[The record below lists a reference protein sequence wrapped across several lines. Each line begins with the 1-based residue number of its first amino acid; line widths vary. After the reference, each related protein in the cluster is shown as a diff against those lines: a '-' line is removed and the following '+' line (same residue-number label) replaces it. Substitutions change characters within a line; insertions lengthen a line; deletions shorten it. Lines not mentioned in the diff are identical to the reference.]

1 MEQAEVGVS
10 QYTCVCR
17 IRVCVDDVNH
27 ARPPF
32 VYLALSVDQ
41 STVAQLAAHSF
52 TCSIF
57 FYSCAVCVCEKEK
70 WITSHCGMSGPIR
83 KRKSKTNLVTLFFL
97 VEFFYSERPRFFV
110 CGSARLDDDTVRH
123 RTMTHIY
130 FSRKKLVY
138 LFVNHLESILKTPV
152 KADPEPE
159 EPIVLTRT
167 ADLAGFSGNNKTA
180 EQGNTSMDTGVSSD
194 LSESR
199 PSLAGEEDEEEDVEI
214 LHEEDGRSGGSAAEE
229 ESGGEFYNQPDS
241 RVHHLRRHIGRH
253 SEDSE
258 SNESGSGHEDG
269 RRLRQ
274 KTRRTMRQRRDQGRK
289 RQRTADEMIDEDDE
303 MDHCGDADDSRRCH
317 PIAAGQHKKR
327 ISILPEA
334 SSVGSVDFS
343 CRRANATNN
352 MIHPATLARPVLSSA
367 HLAAMGSQHSAVEMA
382 MSAKSSVLA
391 AAETDHVRAPLAT
404 SAVLASSGRHGNHL
418 FQHDEMLTNPPEEYK
433 NEEDDPFSAV
443 LREMKLKG
451 EFPCRLCEAVFPNL
465 RALKGHNRNHLTHA
479 PYRCN
484 MCPSTSLDKG
494 ALIRHMRTHNGERPY
509 ECRDCQYAF
518 TTKANCERHLR
529 NRHGK
534 ANRDAVKAS
543 IVYHLSEDGNRAH
556 GGDNSDHSGSYYKGN
571 NDQSALDLSADR
583 DESIDDEEDESTDY
597 PSDEEAEEG
606 NGAAV
611 EQDGPLDL
619 TVDVL
624 DLRKRRQETK
634 ATPSAGINALPVVP
648 VTSTSHHPNAVGPAQ
663 TVAPTASVPPAI
675 QTSASEVK
683 PAVSFAPPYFGS
695 SYPGTV
701 ASLAGL
707 PFFYPG
713 LGGAN
718 YSAFFE
724 SKLVEMG
731 HQNPAVDL
739 SALALAAAHHDAL
752 RQAQQVQKP
761 QPNHPP
767 SASLVEGLLMPAAK
781 KFNNADPAENMRP
794 VAPMP
799 VPASPVKME
808 SKKTGQ
814 HHHSGS
820 SAQAVNDPGV
830 KMVLKNGV
838 LVKKQK
844 QRRYRTERPF
854 GCEHCTARFTLRS
867 NMERHIKQQHPDIW
881 SSRPRGHRRSACA
894 LTKSAVLPTMVDL
907 KGHMVNAMPAITP
920 QLTQEASVKLEVG
933 SKAPISE
940 QVRQAVQQKLK
951 KRRNSEHSEDEEE
964 DDDEGE
970 EEEEEDGN
978 LVIDIERKDHG
989 PAGQRMVASKPEP
1002 ADLAS
1007 VSKLLNNAVAQNFQQ
1022 YFNQHRDA
1030 ELESSV
1036 TSDKNNRASPSEGNN
1051 TDEMD
1056 EGECTSI
1063 SDGHSM
1069 GGSDFGGNRSDSGG
1083 QAVSNIKGK
1092 KKSAYSN
1099 APHRVSCPYCARKFP
1114 WTSSLRRHI
1123 LTHTGQKPYKCP
1135 QCPLWFTTKS
1145 NCDRHLLR
1153 KHGNHLRHSG
1163 NSETANNNS
1172 NNSVLA
1178 SNAADNSRNV
1188 PDRPYKCALCPSS
1201 TFATSDNLKKH
1212 VDNKHCPAHHGGM
1225 SSPESIAAADGESE
1239 KAHRAHHHH
1248 QSSNP
1253 ASPSGP
1259 QAGETGNAAAAGGE
1273 QLPFKCHLCDD
1284 SGGYAERQEVLDHL
1298 QREHRD
1304 EFHDLVGK
1312 VGALVAEP
1320 PPMPSAPTSDEG
1332 EDYDSV
1338 RGKFPDYVNR
1348 KVICAFC
1355 LRRFWSAEDLR
1366 RHMRTHSGERPYQC
1380 DVCSR
1385 RFTLKHSM
1393 LRHRRK
1399 HGGSGHAEE
1408 SDEEEEEEEEEE
1420 EGSIN
1425 SDHRANQ
1432 RQSRRESSR
1441 SSAKAKVRMQAALWS
1456 GSKSGKTAGGMRL
1469 RGPCGSDL
1477 ISNLLGI
1484 QDTSLV
1490 DQLMSKPA
1498 DDAARLLGVTGG
1510 NRV

>member
-1 MEQAEVGVS
+1 MMQPRDAHDDGDCAMEEAGALLLHSSPLPAVMTLTTSSKTNASSPSSSNQQTNDQIRDRQRTASPLSAAAADALVG
-10 QYTCVCR
+10 
-17 IRVCVDDVNH
+17 
-27 ARPPF
+27 A
-32 VYLALSVDQ
+32 
-41 STVAQLAAHSF
+41 
-52 TCSIF
+52 
-57 FYSCAVCVCEKEK
+57 
-70 WITSHCGMSGPIR
+70 R
-83 KRKSKTNLVTLFFL
+83 KRKAIRV
-97 VEFFYSERPRFFV
+97 
-110 CGSARLDDDTVRH
+110 
-123 RTMTHIY
+123 
-130 FSRKKLVY
+130 
-138 LFVNHLESILKTPV
+138 V
-152 KADPEPE
+152 KHQQASSPAKEDPEPE

-167 ADLAGFSGNNKTA
+167 SDLAGFSGNKTA

-199 PSLAGEEDEEEDVEI
+199 PSLAGEEEDEEEDVEI
-214 LHEEDGRSGGSAAEE
+214 LNEDERSRGSAGEE
-229 ESGGEFYNQPDS
+229 ESGGEFYQSTTRN
-241 RVHHLRRHIGRH
+241 HLRRRVGRH

-258 SNESGSGHEDG
+258 SNESGSGHEGG

-274 KTRRTMRQRRDQGRK
+274 KNRRTMRQRRDQGRK

-303 MDHCGDADDSRRCH
+303 MDPCGGHADDSRRCH
-317 PIAAGQHKKR
+317 PIAQQKTR
-327 ISILPEA
+327 ISILQDA

-343 CRRANATNN
+343 CRANTN
-352 MIHPATLARPVLSSA
+352 MIHPATLARPLISSA
-367 HLAAMGSQHSAVEMA
+367 HLAAMASHSSAVENIA
-382 MSAKSSVLA
+382 SKSSVLA
-391 AAETDHVRAPLAT
+391 VVETAGAAAAALRAPLALST
-404 SAVLASSGRHGNHL
+404 VMTSSGRHANHL

-543 IVYHLSEDGNRAH
+543 IVYHLSEDANRAL
-556 GGDNSDHSGSYYKGN
+556 GGDNSDNSGSYYKAN
-571 NDQSALDLSADR
+571 HNDQSALDLSADR
-583 DESIDDEEDESTDY
+583 DESIDEEEESTDY
-597 PSDEEAEEG
+597 PSEEEEEEEEKEEED
-606 NGAAV
+606 GAAI

-624 DLRKRRQETK
+624 DLRKRRQDPK
-634 ATPSAGINALPVVP
+634 ATQFALTSTAVVA
-648 VTSTSHHPNAVGPAQ
+648 VTSTSHHHNRNAVASAPTAA
-663 TVAPTASVPPAI
+663 VAPTVQA
-675 QTSASEVK
+675 SASDVK
-683 PAVSFAPPYFGS
+683 PAVSFAPPYFPS

-713 LGGAN
+713 LGGAP

-761 QPNHPP
+761 QPSHPA

-781 KFNNADPAENMRP
+781 KFNADAAENIRP
-794 VAPMP
+794 VAMP
-799 VPASPVKME
+799 VAMAVATSPVKME
-808 SKKTGQ
+808 PKKSS
-814 HHHSGS
+814 HHHSS
-820 SAQAVNDPGV
+820 SSGQAVNDPGV

-894 LTKSAVLPTMVDL
+894 LTKSAALPTMVDL
-907 KGHMVNAMPAITP
+907 KGHMVNSMPAVAP
-920 QLTQEASVKLEVG
+920 PMAQEASVKLEVG
-933 SKAPISE
+933 GKAPISE

-989 PAGQRMVASKPEP
+989 PVGQRTVASKTEP

-1007 VSKLLNNAVAQNFQQ
+1007 VSKLLNNAVAQSFQQ
-1022 YFNQHRDA
+1022 YFNQHRDP
-1030 ELESSV
+1030 EVESSV
-1036 TSDKNNRASPSEGNN
+1036 TSDKINRASPSEGNN

-1153 KHGNHLRHSG
+1153 KHGNHLRHAGSG
-1163 NSETANNNS
+1163 ETANNNS
-1172 NNSVLA
+1172 NNSVA

-1225 SSPESIAAADGESE
+1225 SSPESMAAADGEPE
-1239 KAHRAHHHH
+1239 KVHRH

-1253 ASPSGP
+1253 TSPAP
-1259 QAGETGNAAAAGGE
+1259 QAGDGNSAAAGGE

-1399 HGGSGHAEE
+1399 HGGSGQAEE

-1420 EGSIN
+1420 EGSIS

-1432 RQSRRESSR
+1432 RHCRRESSR

-1456 GSKSGKTAGGMRL
+1456 GSKSGSRSTGGMRL

>member
-1 MEQAEVGVS
+1 MMQPRDAHDDGDCAMEEAGGVLHSSPMPAVMTLTTSSKTNASCPSSSNQQTNEQIRHRQRTASPLSAAAADALVG
-10 QYTCVCR
+10 
-17 IRVCVDDVNH
+17 
-27 ARPPF
+27 A
-32 VYLALSVDQ
+32 
-41 STVAQLAAHSF
+41 
-52 TCSIF
+52 
-57 FYSCAVCVCEKEK
+57 
-70 WITSHCGMSGPIR
+70 R
-83 KRKSKTNLVTLFFL
+83 KRKAIRVVKHQQQAS
-97 VEFFYSERPRFFV
+97 SP
-110 CGSARLDDDTVRH
+110 
-123 RTMTHIY
+123 M
-130 FSRKKLVY
+130 
-138 LFVNHLESILKTPV
+138 

-167 ADLAGFSGNNKTA
+167 SHHLAGFSGNNKTA

-199 PSLAGEEDEEEDVEI
+199 PSLAGEEDEEEEDVEI
-214 LHEEDGRSGGSAAEE
+214 LNEDDERSHGSAGEE
-229 ESGGEFYNQPDS
+229 ESGGEFYQSAASHRN
-241 RVHHLRRHIGRH
+241 HHHRRRIIGRH

-258 SNESGSGHEDG
+258 SNDSGSGHEDG

-274 KTRRTMRQRRDQGRK
+274 KNRRTMRQRRDQGRK
-289 RQRTADEMIDEDDE
+289 RQRTADEMIDEDDHE
-303 MDHCGDADDSRRCH
+303 MDHCGADADDSRRCH
-317 PIAAGQHKKR
+317 PIGEQKTR
-327 ISILPEA
+327 ISILQDA

-343 CRRANATNN
+343 CQRATSN

-367 HLAAMGSQHSAVEMA
+367 HLAAVGSPHLAVE
-382 MSAKSSVLA
+382 SISSSKSSAPLA
-391 AAETDHVRAPLAT
+391 VVETGSGEAVRAPFAT
-404 SAVLASSGRHGNHL
+404 AATSSGRYANHL
-418 FQHDEMLTNPPEEYK
+418 FQHDELLTNPPEEYK

-443 LREMKLKG
+443 LREMKIKG

-484 MCPSTSLDKG
+484 MCPSTSHDKG

-534 ANRDAVKAS
+534 ASREAVRAS
-543 IVYHLSEDGNRAH
+543 IVYHLSEDANRAL
-556 GGDNSDHSGSYYKGN
+556 GGDNSDHSGSYYQGH

-583 DESIDDEEDESTDY
+583 DESIDGEEEEESTDY
-597 PSDEEAEEG
+597 PSEEEAEDER
-606 NGAAV
+606 GAAIV

-634 ATPSAGINALPVVP
+634 APPSNFNPVAVVP
-648 VTSTSHHPNAVGPAQ
+648 VTSASHHQNAVPAQ
-663 TVAPTASVPPAI
+663 TVAPTAAVAPAV
-675 QTSASEVK
+675 QTSVADVK
-683 PAVSFAPPYFGS
+683 PAVPFAPPYFGS

-767 SASLVEGLLMPAAK
+767 PASLVEGLLMPAAK
-781 KFNNADPAENMRP
+781 KFSADPAENVRP
-794 VAPMP
+794 VPMP
-799 VPASPVKME
+799 IPTSPAKLE
-808 SKKTGQ
+808 SKKSS

-881 SSRPRGHRRSACA
+881 STRPRGHRRSACA
-894 LTKSAVLPTMVDL
+894 LTKAAALPTMVDL
-907 KGHMVNAMPAITP
+907 KGHMVNAMPALAP
-920 QLTQEASVKLEVG
+920 QMVQEASVKLEIG
-933 SKAPISE
+933 GGKAPISE

-964 DDDEGE
+964 DDDEE
-970 EEEEEDGN
+970 EEEDDDGN

-989 PAGQRMVASKPEP
+989 PTGQRIVASKPEP

-1007 VSKLLNNAVAQNFQQ
+1007 VSKLLTNAVAQSFQQ

-1036 TSDKNNRASPSEGNN
+1036 TSDKMNRASPSEGN

-1063 SDGHSM
+1063 SDGHS

-1083 QAVSNIKGK
+1083 GQAVKGK

-1099 APHRVSCPYCARKFP
+1099 APHRVSCPYCSRKFP

-1153 KHGNHLRHSG
+1153 KHGNHLHG
-1163 NSETANNNS
+1163 GGGETANNNS
-1172 NNSVLA
+1172 NNSVA
-1178 SNAADNSRNV
+1178 SSNAAADNSRNV

-1239 KAHRAHHHH
+1239 KVRHHH

-1253 ASPSGP
+1253 ASPGP
-1259 QAGETGNAAAAGGE
+1259 QAGDGNSAAGGLWAAGE

-1298 QREHRD
+1298 QRDHTE

-1420 EGSIN
+1420 DGSIS

-1432 RQSRRESSR
+1432 RHARRESSR

-1456 GSKSGKTAGGMRL
+1456 GSKSVKSTGGMRL

-1477 ISNLLGI
+1477 IGNLLGI
-1484 QDTSLV
+1484 PDTSLV
-1490 DQLMSKPA
+1490 EQLMSKPA